1 MESHC
6 PKPSQNIFLIFV
18 LDFSGIKEGRCKVQW
33 NETNP
38 EQIGHETYLKCLCTF
53 ITLEAVLKALWN
65 L

>member
-1 MESHC
+1 M
-6 PKPSQNIFLIFV
+6 

-53 ITLEAVLKALWN
+53 ITSEAVLKALWN